1 MLSKQNFTN
10 KFLRNIQR
18 KYVNIYSVVFL
29 LLMEWCE
36 RGDELSR
43 DILEWLGNNKE
54 SKLVEEASEMVD
66 GLDTIWD
73 KEGRDIIDEK
83 MLEDAVEI
91 MTAIVIGWYSDKGMV
106 LMVAEVD
113 LRV

>member
-1 MLSKQNFTN
+1 
-10 KFLRNIQR
+10 
-18 KYVNIYSVVFL
+18 
-29 LLMEWCE
+29 
-36 RGDELSR
+36 
-43 DILEWLGNNKE
+43 
-54 SKLVEEASEMVD
+54 
-66 GLDTIWD
+66 
-73 KEGRDIIDEK
+73 